1 MFRSF
6 LKRNRLVFKTLPVVA
21 GAAVAKLIF
30 AWLGWESFTLNPLYT
45 GLVTGNV
52 FLLSFLLVGV
62 LSDYKESE
70 KLPGELAATIETMA
84 DECLILFKD
93 KKAQPARDCLEHLG
107 AIATGVRVW
116 LHGHGQTMAVLDR
129 IAELNPFFLQFE
141 SLTQPNFI
149 VRLKQEQSALRKLVI
164 RIDTIRETSFVRAGY
179 TIAGLTTLLLVVSL
193 LLAEFGDLGNEIF
206 LISAITLV
214 LVYILLLV
222 RDLDNPFEY
231 EGETRAGAAEV
242 SLAPLNY
249 AQERID
255 RYLSVVGE
263 AAAT

>member
-1 MFRSF
+1 MLRNF
-6 LKRNRLVFKTLPVVA
+6 LRRNRLIFKTLPIVA
-21 GAAVAKLIF
+21 VAALAKLIF
-30 AWLGWESFTLNPLYT
+30 TWLGWESFELNPLYT

-70 KLPGELAATIETMA
+70 KLPGELAAVIETMA
-84 DECLILFKD
+84 DECVILYGD
-93 KKAQPARDCLEHLG
+93 KKAQSARDCLEHLG
-107 AIATGVRVW
+107 LITTGIHVW
-116 LHGHGQTMAVLDR
+116 LQGHGQTMTVLDR
-129 IAELNPFFLQFE
+129 ISELNPFFLQFE
-141 SLTQPNFI
+141 ALTQPNFI

-179 TIAGLTTLLLVVSL
+179 TIAGLTTLLLVISL

-214 LVYILLLV
+214 LVSILHLV

-231 EGETRAGAAEV
+231 DGERRAGAAEV

-255 RYLSVVGE
+255 RRLS
-263 AAAT
+263 A